1 MYPSRRWGTAEDG
14 LRASHDV
21 FVLKTWWLLQRDSTG
36 AVLGS
41 SHGRKHALGAGS
53 APEHHWG
60 CDGRVGVVGKFEG
73 DSTAK
78 KKHHGA
84 FGHESLQ
91 VGLA

>member
-1 MYPSRRWGTAEDG
+1 MCPSRRWGTTEDG
-14 LRASHDV
+14 LEASHNV

-41 SHGRKHALGAGS
+41 SLGAGS

-60 CDGRVGVVGKFEG
+60 CDGSEAGRVGVVGKLEG
-73 DSTAK
+73 DNTAK

-84 FGHESLQ
+84 FGRDSLQ
-91 VGLA
+91 VGFG